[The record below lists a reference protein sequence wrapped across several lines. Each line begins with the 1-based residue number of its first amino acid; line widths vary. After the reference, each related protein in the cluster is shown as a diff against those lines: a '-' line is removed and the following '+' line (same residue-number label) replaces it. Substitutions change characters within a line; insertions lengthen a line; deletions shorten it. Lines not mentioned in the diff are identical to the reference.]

1 MNYVKK
7 ISLPESGSGISRVD
21 DSTTF
26 LSSHEVLLA
35 APSDSVVSVDS
46 FPTEKNKER
55 YYVF

>member
-1 MNYVKK
+1 M
-7 ISLPESGSGISRVD
+7 SLPESGSGISVRVE

-46 FPTEKNKER
+46 FPTENIKKDFFILASLE
-55 YYVF
+55 